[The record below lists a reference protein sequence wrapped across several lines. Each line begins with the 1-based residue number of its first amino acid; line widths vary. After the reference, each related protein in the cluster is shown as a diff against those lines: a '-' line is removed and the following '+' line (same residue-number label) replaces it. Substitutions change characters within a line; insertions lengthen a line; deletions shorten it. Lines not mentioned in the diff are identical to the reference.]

1 MLSLKKSIFSSI
13 LCVVIHD
20 AKLLSQLQ
28 LFRLINSAVLLSEIR
43 IYERDIKEA
52 VTSQEKPTKTLWVL
66 L

>member
-13 LCVVIHD
+13 LCDMIHD

-28 LFRLINSAVLLSEIR
+28 LFGSINSTVLLSEIS

-52 VTSQEKPTKTLWVL
+52 VTIQEKPIKTLWVL